1 MKKSEY
7 EGLQENIKKLKLPEI
22 EVFENRYNRD
32 YTIHLNFPEFTA
44 LCPKTGLPDFGE
56 IEIEYKPAKYCVE
69 LRSLKFYF
77 LAYRNVGIFYENAVN
92 KIFDDFIKACSPKE
106 AKIMI
111 TYRPRG
117 GISAVL
123 TREYRK

>member
-22 EVFENRYNRD
+22 EVFENKYNRD
-32 YTIHLNFPEFTA
+32 YTIHLNFPEFTT

-69 LRSLKFYF
+69 LKSLKFYF

-106 AKIMI
+106 ARIKIA
-111 TYRPRG
+111 YRPRG